1 MQLRAIM
8 HVYRLY
14 RRLIN
19 TVLVSGVVA
28 AVLTLS
34 LIMAP
39 TAGAIN
45 IGGPSDCDTNALIS
59 CGAHST
65 SALIGAYNSSAYVR
79 AVYAYFG
86 VSQADIANLPATNV
100 AGRVTKDGNVF
111 VDGQSRAVATDA
123 MTAGRHDIPGSTQVN
138 FQDATFF
145 KRPPSVS
152 FQQNSLPAFVSMN
165 NGRFQFAIIASCGN
179 VVRAT
184 PTAAPQTAIG
194 QARAVSQPPAKPQA
208 KPPVVPA
215 PAPQTQTQSQ
225 SQEVNVN
232 STNINKNTQV
242 NNQSAAPETAAQTQ
256 PAATAATQQPAT
268 QAASSTL
275 ANTGPTDMVGIFL
288 ASTGL
293 GVLCYR
299 KFILH
304 QLVD

>member
-1 MQLRAIM
+1 MQLRAVR

-14 RRLIN
+14 RGIIN
-19 TVLVSGVVA
+19 VAMASGVVA
-28 AVLTLS
+28 VVLTLS

-45 IGGPSDCDTNALIS
+45 IGGPSDCDNNTNSIVN
-59 CGAHST
+59 CGVHST
-65 SALIGAYNSSAYVR
+65 GAVISAYNSSAYVR

-86 VSQADIANLPATNV
+86 ISQADIANLPANNV

-111 VDGQSRAVATDA
+111 IDGQPRAVATDA
-123 MTAGRHDIPGSTQVN
+123 ITAGRHDIPGSTQVS
-138 FQDATFF
+138 FQGTTFF

-152 FQQNSLPAFVSMN
+152 FQQDSLPAFVSMN

-179 VVRAT
+179 PVRAAAT
-184 PTAAPQTAIG
+184 VAPQTAVG

-208 KPPVVPA
+208 QPATTPA
-215 PAPQTQTQSQ
+215 PTQTQTQSQ

-232 STNINKNTQV
+232 NTNINAQV
-242 NNQSAAPETAAQTQ
+242 NHGQFVPAPETVAQTQ
-256 PAATAATQQPAT
+256 PAAPAAQQPAT
-268 QAASSTL
+268 QPASSTL
-275 ANTGPTDMVGIFL
+275 VNTGPTGTVGIFL

-293 GVLCYR
+293 GVLFYR
-299 KFILH
+299 KFILR